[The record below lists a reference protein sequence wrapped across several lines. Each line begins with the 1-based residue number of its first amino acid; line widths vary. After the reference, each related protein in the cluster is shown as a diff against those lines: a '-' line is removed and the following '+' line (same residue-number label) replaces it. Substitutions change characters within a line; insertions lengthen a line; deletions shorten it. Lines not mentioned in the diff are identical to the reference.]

1 MNINIYTRLKT
12 LGFSPATILDVGA
25 NVGSWTKQMQQIYP
39 NSRFILFEPNKSC
52 TPFLSEFDHE
62 ECLVSENDG
71 EDIFYLNNEH
81 PHHTGNSTFL
91 ELTSHFSPDRY
102 SAVKVRTGRLD
113 TLLAKRKID
122 QVDIIKLD
130 IQGGE
135 LLALKGLGK
144 HLRKV
149 EFIQI
154 EVSLVSYNRNSP
166 LFSELNKFLNKSGL
180 VLFDVLDKM
189 NQDGITFQ
197 LDLLYCNVYSR
208 FRPLF
213 QTGSKKA
220 KIGSDNIFHVFESTD
235 GHEEAMAYISK
246 RKTEGPF
253 SVIDVGGSANGW
265 SYSLIDA
272 IVDSNEPSAIADKNP
287 FTKAEQIRTE
297 SNDGYPAPTFSKPVF
312 RELSLPHSNDGI
324 LFFNFDICD
333 AEAWSQVLQYVEK
346 NGKFDFSICSHTL
359 EDVRDPLL
367 VCEML
372 SRISVSGYIAVP
384 ALAREL
390 ARFEFGENGPRGYI
404 HHRWLFRMSNDRF
417 TAIPKIPIVE
427 FISINPKIFSSTNT
441 QLKLFWD
448 RTPSLKLV
456 NGDYLGPNAGEVLKM
471 YSAFFEVPTD

>member
-1 MNINIYTRLKT
+1 MNLNIYTRLKSF
-12 LGFSPATILDVGA
+12 GFSPAIILDVGA
-25 NVGSWTKQMQQIYP
+25 NIGIWSKQMQQIYP
-39 NSRFILFEPNKSC
+39 NSRFILFEPNRSC
-52 TPFLSEFDHE
+52 IPFLSEFEYE

-71 EDIFYLNNEH
+71 EDNFYLNNEH
-81 PHHTGNSTFL
+81 PHHTGNSAFL
-91 ELTSHFSPDRY
+91 ELSSHFSPDRY
-102 SAVKVRTGRLD
+102 SAVKVRTSRLD

-135 LLALKGLGK
+135 LLALKGLGNQLK
-144 HLRKV
+144 KV

-154 EVSLVSYNRNSP
+154 EASLVSYNRNSP
-166 LFSELNKFLNKSGL
+166 LFSELNKFLNKSGF

-189 NQDGITFQ
+189 HQDGIAFQ
-197 LDLLYCNVYSR
+197 LDLIYCSAYSR

-213 QTGSKKA
+213 QTGSRKA
-220 KIGSDNIFHVFESTD
+220 KIGSDNIFKVLESAD
-235 GHEEAMAYISK
+235 GHEEVTSYISQ
-246 RKTEGPF
+246 RKADGPF
-253 SVIDVGGSANGW
+253 SVIDVGGSATGW
-265 SYSLIDA
+265 SHRMVDA
-272 IVDSNEPSAIADKNP
+272 IVDINEPSAIINKYP
-287 FTKAEQIRTE
+287 SIKAAQNRTE
-297 SNDGYPAPTFSKPVF
+297 LNDGYPAPIFSKPVPQ
-312 RELSLPHSNDGI
+312 ELNPPYQNDEI

-333 AEAWSQVLQYVEK
+333 AEAWSQVLKYVEK

-404 HHRWLFRMSNDRF
+404 HHRWLFKMSDGHF

-427 FISINPKIFSSTNT
+427 FLSINPKIFATTNT

-448 RTPSLKLV
+448 RTPSLKLIS
-456 NGDYLGPNAGEVLKM
+456 GDYLGPNPGEVLKM
-471 YSAFFEVPTD
+471 YSAFFEVPAY